1 VIPTKISIKK
11 GTFLRTPCMLS
22 EFSSFYDRLT
32 CNRKVQGSLPANV
45 NSNLVLVPWLVNA

>member
-1 VIPTKISIKK
+1 M
-11 GTFLRTPCMLS
+11 FS